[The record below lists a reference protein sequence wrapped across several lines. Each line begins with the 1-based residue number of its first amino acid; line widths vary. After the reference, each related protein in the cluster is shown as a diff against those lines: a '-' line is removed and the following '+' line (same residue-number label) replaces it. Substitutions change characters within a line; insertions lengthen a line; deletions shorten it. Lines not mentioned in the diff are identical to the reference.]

1 MNGKTKG
8 RQHPA
13 RPTMVQVAE
22 MAEVSIFTV
31 SAVVNGTSPVSDALR
46 ARVDAAIRQSG
57 YRPSAL
63 ARSLRTGQTHTVG
76 LSIGDITN
84 PFYTDVV
91 ARVQRDLHAAG
102 YAVMLCCNERDVTLQ
117 DEQIALMRARQVDGL
132 IVSPTGEDARLR
144 RALEEV
150 GAPVVLIDRV
160 LPGFDC
166 DAVVLDNRAAVGAAV
181 AHLTGLGHRR
191 IGLVAGILESF
202 TGRERLAG
210 YRDALARAGLPADPE
225 LVQVGSFRSAEA
237 AVAAQR
243 LMALAE
249 PPTALIAANNL
260 SAIGVMK
267 GLSGLGFFCPDDVSL
282 VAIDD
287 FPWADVFEPK
297 LTAVAQPVE
306 AFGAEAA
313 RMLVERMRG
322 TVKGKGR
329 TVVLDGTLNVRT
341 SSRRIGASR
350 SAGLPGPAGAAGLPA
365 DGTDRDSA
373 ASAAGGK
380 PGTSMA

>member
-1 MNGKTKG
+1 MAANISGT
-8 RQHPA
+8 RRST

-22 MAEVSIFTV
+22 LAGVSIFTV
-31 SAVVNGTSPVSDALR
+31 SAVINGTSPVSDALR
-46 ARVDAAIRQSG
+46 ARVEAAIEQSG

-63 ARSLRTGQTHTVG
+63 ARSLRTGRTQTVG

-91 ARVQRDLHAAG
+91 ARVQRDLQAAG

-117 DEQIALMRARQVDGL
+117 DEQIGLMRARQVDGL
-132 IVSPTGEDARLR
+132 IVSPAGEEARLR
-144 RALEEV
+144 RALEAV

-160 LPGFDC
+160 LPGLDC
-166 DAVVLDNRAAVGAAV
+166 DAVVLDNRAAMAAAV
-181 AHLTGLGHRR
+181 GHLVALGHSR
-191 IGLVAGILESF
+191 IGLVAGLPESF

-210 YRDALARAGLPADPE
+210 YREALARAGIVEDPALVE
-225 LVQVGSFRSAEA
+225 LGNFRSADSMA
-237 AVAAQR
+237 AAER

-249 PPTALIAANNL
+249 PPTALVAVNNL
-260 SAIGVMK
+260 SAIGTMK
-267 GLSGLGFFCPDDVSL
+267 GLSGLGLSCPADVSL

-313 RMLVERMRG
+313 RMLLERMRG
-322 TVKGKGR
+322 AVRGRGR
-329 TVVLDGTLNVRT
+329 TVVLNGTLHARN
-341 SSRRIGASR
+341 SSREFRV
-350 SAGLPGPAGAAGLPA
+350 
-365 DGTDRDSA
+365 T
-373 ASAAGGK
+373 
-380 PGTSMA
+380 

>member
-1 MNGKTKG
+1 MAGKTKG
-8 RQHPA
+8 PRSST

-22 MAEVSIFTV
+22 LADVSIFTV
-31 SAVVNGTSPVSDALR
+31 SAVVNGTAPVSEPLR
-46 ARVDAAIRQSG
+46 ARVEAAIQKSG
-57 YRPSAL
+57 YLPSAL
-63 ARSLRTGQTHTVG
+63 ARSLRTGRTHTVG

-117 DEQIALMRARQVDGL
+117 DEQIALMRARAVDGL
-132 IVSPTGEDARLR
+132 IVSPTGEDARLKT
-144 RALEEV
+144 ALAGL

-166 DAVVLDNRAAVGAAV
+166 DAVVLDNRAAMGEAV
-181 AHLTGLGHRR
+181 AHLAALGHLR
-191 IGLVAGILESF
+191 IGLVAGLPESF

-210 YRDALARAGLPADPE
+210 YREGLA
-225 LVQVGSFRSAEA
+225 QVGIAEDPALVELGNFRSGDAIGAAE
-237 AVAAQR
+237 R
-243 LMALAE
+243 LMALPD

-260 SAIGVMK
+260 SAIGTMK
-267 GLSGLGFFCPDDVSL
+267 GLSGLGLRCPRDVSL

-297 LTAVAQPVE
+297 LTAVEQPVG

-313 RMLVERMRG
+313 RMLVERMQGTVQGGGRTIVLRG
-322 TVKGKGR
+322 TLHAR
-329 TVVLDGTLNVRT
+329 S
-341 SSRRIGASR
+341 SSRHIRV
-350 SAGLPGPAGAAGLPA
+350 
-365 DGTDRDSA
+365 T
-373 ASAAGGK
+373 
-380 PGTSMA
+380 